1 MHEAVYPTAPP
12 FAGPPSYGPSAAAP
26 ASPPSAT
33 AAPAVLPARSAARR
47 PWIAGMLLG
56 AALVAGGGIAVHEV
70 DTHTARPST
79 AATASARHHHRARA
93 GSTANG

>member
-1 MHEAVYPTAPP
+1 
-12 FAGPPSYGPSAAAP
+12 
-26 ASPPSAT
+26 
-33 AAPAVLPARSAARR
+33 
-47 PWIAGMLLG
+47 MLLG